1 MRATTPAGDLAS
13 CTPGKDGGEGR
24 VASGVTVTVR
34 AEGTVASWS
43 PNCTPMAND
52 ANACTV
58 KMTADKTVTNKAP
71 DRPAVTKTPTPATG
85 SGGGRS

>member
-1 MRATTPAGDLAS
+1 
-13 CTPGKDGGEGR
+13 
-24 VASGVTVTVR
+24 
-34 AEGTVASWS
+34 
-43 PNCTPMAND
+43 MAND